1 MTDRLDELVVKLKDS
16 SKDVVKASI
25 VEAIGQIQDPR
36 AVKPL
41 IEALN
46 DEEMLVRWNAIKGLA
61 RFGEDAVAPLLRAMD
76 TADRFKRR
84 NVVQALGELGGDEVV
99 DRLIRMLMFDE
110 SDQMVQVEVIR
121 ALDRIRDAR
130 SVDPLITVLKMDN
143 WEMRW
148 RTIHALEHL
157 GDPRAIEPLLE
168 VMNDGDK
175 DIQWAAYM
183 AIEGIKS
190 ARDRVPADAAATASE
205 TCWTYLCWAWCAGM
219 RPCAAGGAIRMPHL
233 EHLSLRP
240 VMIVRAHAQAWF
252 WKPLEKAVVP
262 QRFFSCP
269 ARAQTRPWT
278 RPDGVPACCG
288 TGFRFT
294 PGAAV
299 CGEIHFAIF
308 LIRSRLWTAHK
319 TSLPFASTSSA
330 WTAGWTT
337 CSAPCRM
344 PEFAQTPHSARDPD
358 SRDTC
363 SPQVFRF
370 IPRAPRA
377 EHSPY
382 LKHRTRCTTAPE
394 RRPWSGK
401 KRSWIACPTRRTA
414 RSVFLCTLSTCCK
427 TGMCAKL
434 RRAW

>member
-205 TCWTYLCWAWCAGM
+205 TDPAP
-219 RPCAAGGAIRMPHL
+219 RPTRSTVKEQTKNLKPD
-233 EHLSLRP
+233 LSLS
-240 VMIVRAHAQAWF
+240 AET
-252 WKPLEKAVVP
+252 KPDRVIIRLVGDLFSSNIDMFTGYVDGIISVNKTGIELDMSQCAFLDSFALSRLNIMRKKLTSKNRKFILSGMKPNVKAV
-262 QRFFSCP
+262 
-269 ARAQTRPWT
+269 
-278 RPDGVPACCG
+278 
-288 TGFRFT
+288 FT
-294 PGAAV
+294 ATKLDQLF
-299 CGEIHFAIF
+299 EI
-308 LIRSRLWTAHK
+308 R
-319 TSLPFASTSSA
+319 
-330 WTAGWTT
+330 
-337 CSAPCRM
+337 
-344 PEFAQTPHSARDPD
+344 
-358 SRDTC
+358 
-363 SPQVFRF
+363 
-370 IPRAPRA
+370 
-377 EHSPY
+377 
-382 LKHRTRCTTAPE
+382 
-394 RRPWSGK
+394 
-401 KRSWIACPTRRTA
+401 
-414 RSVFLCTLSTCCK
+414 
-427 TGMCAKL
+427 
-434 RRAW
+434 